1 MNDRRCYF
9 FFAGYHT
16 VAAAADVLTRYH
28 IASRI
33 VKAPIRLR
41 NSCSFAVVTD
51 AVDEKMTI
59 YVLERENIPIR
70 RIEYAVQQKMI

>member
-16 VAAAADVLTRYH
+16 VATAADVLARYH

-41 NSCSFAVVTD
+41 NSCSFAVVAD
-51 AVDEKMTI
+51 EYDKDMAV

-70 RIEYAVQQKMI
+70 RIEYAVQ

>member
-1 MNDRRCYF
+1 MNNRCYF

-16 VAAAADVLTRYH
+16 VAASADLLNRYH
-28 IASRI
+28 IANRI

-51 AVDEKMTI
+51 TVDEDLVV
-59 YVLERENIPIR
+59 YVLERENIPIK
-70 RIEYAVQQKMI
+70 RIEYAVQRKKM